1 MPEILNNFGLSQGVL
16 KFGVVI
22 VIILA
27 GILIGR
33 IIGRAIKR
41 LTKEIELDKII
52 KDLLNVSLPLE
63 NLASKIVSWIIYFI
77 AVLFAL
83 DQIGLG
89 STTLDIVLMFILV
102 VITIIL
108 ILSLKDFI
116 PNIIAGFII
125 YSKGNI
131 RKGIRLKVNNIR
143 GTVISVSLLETKIK
157 AGKEII
163 FIPNSILLKNR
174 VIIRKNE
181 N

>member
-1 MPEILNNFGLSQGVL
+1 MLEILNNFGLSQGIL

-41 LTKEIELDKII
+41 LTKEIKLDKIA
-52 KDLLNVSLPLE
+52 KDLLNVNLPFE
-63 NLASKIVSWIIYFI
+63 NLISKIVSWIIYFI

-89 STTLDIVLMFILV
+89 STTLDIVLLFVLGI
-102 VITIIL
+102 ITIIL

-116 PNIIAGFII
+116 PNMIAGFIV

-131 RKGIRLKVNNIR
+131 KKGVRLKVNNIS

-157 AGKEII
+157 AGKETI
-163 FIPNSILLKNR
+163 FIPNSILLKNSI
-174 VIIRKNE
+174 IIRKNE